1 MQAVIFAAGMGKR
14 LAASTRNLPKILI
27 RIGEQSLLERHL
39 NQLLEQGISNITI
52 GVGFGS
58 DLIKKEL
65 NRIGRTDV
73 KLVYNPNYHDG
84 SIVTLHC
91 LKEAITYGG
100 EVVIMDGDV
109 LYDRRILNRLF
120 SSNYK
125 NTFLLDR
132 NFEMGEEPM
141 KLAIKDGR
149 PVDFKKTIEKKYD
162 YCGESVGFFRFSH
175 DTTIDITEDAENIIY
190 SGHRNEYMEES
201 IRNVLISSPPNRFG
215 FEDITGLPW
224 IEIDFAED
232 IARAKREIL
241 PNLQE

>member
-52 GVGFGS
+52 GIGFGS

-91 LKEAITYGG
+91 LKEAITYG
-100 EVVIMDGDV
+100 
-109 LYDRRILNRLF
+109 R
-120 SSNYK
+120 
-125 NTFLLDR
+125 
-132 NFEMGEEPM
+132 
-141 KLAIKDGR
+141 
-149 PVDFKKTIEKKYD
+149 
-162 YCGESVGFFRFSH
+162 
-175 DTTIDITEDAENIIY
+175 
-190 SGHRNEYMEES
+190 
-201 IRNVLISSPPNRFG
+201 
-215 FEDITGLPW
+215 
-224 IEIDFAED
+224 
-232 IARAKREIL
+232 
-241 PNLQE
+241 